1 MEEEIKQWPSGKVK
15 ALWKR
20 IAVTKER
27 DVCHIEI
34 CGWGETL
41 LNQKQVIAHSLKDNE
56 KWASDVRSEAG
67 KIQLEKTRL
76 LDQANI
82 MQNNNSDIKGELS
95 NMVANHARAEE
106 ETLKIN
112 TMAP

>member
-41 LNQKQVIAHSLKDNE
+41 LNQKQVIAHSPKEQKKFASNVNSEKDN
-56 KWASDVRSEAG
+56 
-67 KIQLEKTRL
+67 
-76 LDQANI
+76 
-82 MQNNNSDIKGELS
+82 IKE
-95 NMVANHARAEE
+95 
-106 ETLKIN
+106 
-112 TMAP
+112 